1 MRRRPLLLGLQLGSF
16 QLGLGIF
23 GVLAFGLFNRL
34 LIEDIHLPAV
44 LVAVAIGSQQLMG
57 FTRVWFGH
65 RSDRIPSSR
74 LKRTPFI
81 LSSSVA
87 LALLFGVAC
96 RLVLQLGRVVEGSAG
111 ATQASLLLMLTAV
124 FVAIGTAIAA
134 GGTAL
139 AALIADRTTTEERPK
154 VLSVVWGMRL
164 VGVLFGS
171 VLVNQMFGDACAAGA
186 STRDVLAGLERLA
199 VVTPPLLLG
208 LGVVSV
214 LGVERRGT
222 GSTEKPAGDVTQ
234 ESQRLTLAQLLIRLR
249 SIPEA
254 GRFLGVLCLFT
265 FSMFLNDAVLEPYG
279 AAVFG
284 MGVCATT
291 SLNVLLALG
300 FFGGLALSGFVLI
313 QRFGTIRVARYGAV
327 LASSALAL
335 MLLAGADGSIP
346 LLQVAVALF
355 GLSLGVCINACL
367 TLMFSFVQSER
378 TGFLLGIWGAGYAY
392 ASGLATIAGGGL
404 LTLFK
409 SFNGGDA
416 FGAYGGVFGLQM
428 ICFFG
433 AAWISGRLD
442 VAGFRSKV
450 RNRLCP
456 VMEMT
461 ID

>member
-1 MRRRPLLLGLQLGSF
+1 MRRRPWLLGLQLGSF

-65 RSDRIPSSR
+65 RSDRIPSSC

-124 FVAIGTAIAA
+124 FVAIGMAIAA

-171 VLVNQMFGDACAAGA
+171 VLVNQVFGDACAADV
-186 STRDVLAGLERLA
+186 STRVVLAGLERLA
-199 VVTPPLLLG
+199 VVTPPLLLV

-222 GSTEKPAGDVTQ
+222 GSTEKPAGEITQ

-284 MGVCATT
+284 MSVCATT

-313 QRFGTIRVARYGAV
+313 QRFGTIRIARYGAV

-335 MLLAGADGSIP
+335 MLLAGVGGSIP
-346 LLQVAVALF
+346 LLRVAVASF

-367 TLMFSFVQSER
+367 TLMFSFVQSNR

-392 ASGLATIAGGGL
+392 SSGLATITGGGL

-416 FGAYGGVFGLQM
+416 YGAYGGVFGLQM
-428 ICFFG
+428 FCFFG
-433 AAWISGRLD
+433 AAWIAGRLD
-442 VAGFRSKV
+442 VAGFSSKV